1 MANRTRHDDSA
12 EPRLE
17 ANPAGRRLWLAAAM
31 ALATGGLATLAGC
44 TGSGV
49 LDSKSSAPLESEH
62 VSNKTKFSVNEYQV
76 AASPRV
82 TAVKRPRKGGGR
94 YQIGKP
100 YKIRGQWYH
109 PKEDPG
115 LRQTG
120 LASWYGP
127 NFHGR
132 LTANGEIYDQY
143 SLSAAHPTMPLPSYA
158 KVTNLANGRE
168 VVVRVNDRGPY
179 AHGRVIDLSAKA
191 AELLDFKT
199 QGVTKVKVEYAGRA
213 RMDGLDES
221 MLLASYRGPGGGNG
235 DLPGLPGLDGS
246 ASGTMVAL
254 ADPVTP
260 SAGIGG
266 SPAQAIDRGFVQGGY
281 SLTGAIP
288 IPTDRPTL
296 FEGIPLADG
305 QTGYRG
311 TIEAI
316 ESVVDGTVPR
326 PLAFA
331 PAQAAGRDGATPA
344 YLGEA
349 PDNIVVLVLGRAAD
363 NNSTGLMK
371 NLFADFGTVTGSTA
385 TNEVELRVAEHSAN
399 AALALARRVGL
410 VGAYFR

>member
-1 MANRTRHDDSA
+1 MANPIRHDDVAKPGLMKVPVETS
-12 EPRLE
+12 
-17 ANPAGRRLWLAAAM
+17 RRLGVAAAVLAAA
-31 ALATGGLATLAGC
+31 LATLAGC
-44 TGSGV
+44 TGSGL
-49 LDSKSSAPLESEH
+49 LDSKSAKSLESEH

-76 AASPRV
+76 AASPRI
-82 TAVKRPRKGGGR
+82 TAAKRPRKGGGR
-94 YQIGKP
+94 YQVGKP
-100 YKIRGQWYH
+100 YKIRGKWYH

-115 LRQTG
+115 LKQTG

-168 VVVRVNDRGPY
+168 VMVRVNDRGPY

-199 QGVTKVKVEYAGRA
+199 QGVAKVKVEYAGRA

-221 MLLASYRGPGGGNG
+221 MLLASYRGPRGGGS
-235 DLPGLPGLDGS
+235 LPGLPGLSGS
-246 ASGTMVAL
+246 SSGTMIAL
-254 ADPVTP
+254 AEPVAP

-266 SPAQAIDRGFVQGGY
+266 SPAQAINRGFDQGAL

-305 QTGYRG
+305 TTTYRG
-311 TIEAI
+311 TIQAI
-316 ESVVDGTVPR
+316 ETVVNGPVPR

-331 PAQAAGRDGATPA
+331 SPQGPEQNSVSGI

-349 PDNIVVLVLGRAAD
+349 PEAPVVLALGRPAD
-363 NNSTGLMK
+363 AGSAELMEKLFGDLGNVAENSSTGEMELH
-371 NLFADFGTVTGSTA
+371 A
-385 TNEVELRVAEHSAN
+385 TEKSAN
-399 AALALARRVGL
+399 SALALARRVGL
-410 VGAYFR
+410 HGAYFR

>member
-1 MANRTRHDDSA
+1 MANPIRHDQSA
-12 EPRLE
+12 KPSLVKALAEQ
-17 ANPAGRRLWLAAAM
+17 RRLSSAAACFAVG
-31 ALATGGLATLAGC
+31 ALVTLAGC
-44 TGSGV
+44 TGSGL
-49 LDSKSSAPLESEH
+49 LDSKSAKSLESEH

-94 YQIGKP
+94 YQVGKP
-100 YKIRGQWYH
+100 YKIRGKWYH

-158 KVTNLANGRE
+158 KVTNLTNGRE
-168 VVVRVNDRGPY
+168 VMVRVNDRGPY

-221 MLLASYRGPGGGNG
+221 MLLASYRGPRGGG
-235 DLPGLPGLDGS
+235 DLPGLPGLNGS
-246 ASGTMVAL
+246 SSGTMIAL
-254 ADPVTP
+254 ADPVAP

-266 SPAQAIDRGFVQGGY
+266 SPAQAIDRGFEQGAL

-288 IPTDRPTL
+288 IPVDRPTL

-305 QTGYRG
+305 TATYRG

-316 ESVVDGTVPR
+316 ESVVSGPVPR

-331 PAQAAGRDGATPA
+331 SPQGPMPDNASEI

-349 PDNIVVLVLGRAAD
+349 PENPVVLALGRPAD
-363 NNSTGLMK
+363 TGSANLMK
-371 NLFADFGTVTGSTA
+371 KLFVDLG
-385 TNEVELRVAEHSAN
+385 NVAENPATGKMELHVAEQSAN
-399 AALALARRVGL
+399 AALMIARRVGL
-410 VGAYFR
+410 YGAYFR